1 VAGVPGGGI
10 YLQAKAWAAGG
21 SCVALCAVALG
32 CDSECDE
39 TPCGSV
45 DRGPQPGDFVVAL
58 DTENTFV
65 FFAIDGHE
73 SDQGLVAGE
82 FVFTTSDPECVASS
96 NNPCAITLRRLR
108 LELSSATLPTSEGD
122 VRLEDPVLSINA
134 PINLV
139 DSGGGFFLQ
148 AGVTGVQ
155 TCMSV
160 NGRRDS
166 ATVALGDDV
175 SMNIDIPNETFSL
188 NGSFPLRFH
197 AGTAECQTLDA
208 TATVSAS
215 GRMPWTQR
223 P

>member
-1 VAGVPGGGI
+1 M
-10 YLQAKAWAAGG
+10 
-21 SCVALCAVALG
+21 
-32 CDSECDE
+32 
-39 TPCGSV
+39 
-45 DRGPQPGDFVVAL
+45 
-58 DTENTFV
+58 
-65 FFAIDGHE
+65 HE
-73 SDQGLVAGE
+73 
-82 FVFTTSDPECVASS
+82 
-96 NNPCAITLRRLR
+96 RLR

-122 VRLEDPVLSINA
+122 FELDGPVLSIRA
-134 PINLV
+134 PIELS
-139 DSGGGFFLQ
+139 DSGGGYFLE

-160 NGRRDS
+160 DGRRDS

-188 NGSFPLRFH
+188 NGRFPLRVH
-197 AGTAECQTLDA
+197 VGENECNTLDA